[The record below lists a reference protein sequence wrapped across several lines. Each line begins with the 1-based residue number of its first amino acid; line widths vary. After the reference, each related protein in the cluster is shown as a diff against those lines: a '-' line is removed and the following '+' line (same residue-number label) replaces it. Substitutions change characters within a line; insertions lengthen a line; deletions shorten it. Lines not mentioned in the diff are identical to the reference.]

1 MTASRYGVRM
11 SATSRVIACGAAVL
25 TALGLTACDTA
36 APVQS
41 NSRQVT
47 VVGTG
52 QVQGSPDTL
61 IADIAVE
68 VTAPDVAG
76 AVKQSGQRQK
86 AVTDAL
92 TARGIDDKDMSTTTV
107 SVSPQY
113 GENSTIT
120 GYRASN
126 STQVTIRELDAAP
139 ELLGIVVAA
148 GGDATRINSVS
159 YSIED
164 DSELVRDARA
174 RAFEDARDRAQQYAE
189 LSGLSLGPVIS
200 ISESSQTSAP
210 QPVPAPRNAPMAADV
225 PLEPGEQTV
234 EFSVTAVWE
243 LN

>member
-1 MTASRYGVRM
+1 MTASGYGEAM
-11 SATSRVIACGAAVL
+11 SATSRVIACGAAAL
-25 TALGLTACDTA
+25 TALGLTACDSAT
-36 APVQS
+36 PVQ
-41 NSRQVT
+41 NNPRQVT
-47 VVGTG
+47 VIGSG
-52 QVQGSPDTL
+52 QVRGAPDTL
-61 IADIAVE
+61 TADIAVE
-68 VTAPDVAG
+68 VTAPDVAS

-86 AVTDAL
+86 AVVEAL

-113 GENSTIT
+113 GDNSTIT

-126 STQVTIRELDAAP
+126 STRVTIRELDAAP

-148 GGDATRINSVS
+148 GGDATRIDSVR

-200 ISESSQTSAP
+200 ISESSETSPPA
-210 QPVPAPRNAPMAADV
+210 PVPMPRNAPMAADV

-234 EFSVTAVWE
+234 EFTVTAVWE
-243 LN
+243 LD

>member
-1 MTASRYGVRM
+1 MW
-11 SATSRVIACGAAVL
+11 ATSRVIACGAAAL
-25 TALGLTACDTA
+25 TALGLTGCDTA

-41 NSRQVT
+41 SPRQVT
-47 VVGTG
+47 VVGSG
-52 QVQGSPDTL
+52 QVQGAPDTL
-61 IADIAVE
+61 TADIAVE

-76 AVKQSGQRQK
+76 AVKQAGQRQK

-92 TARGIDDKDMSTTTV
+92 TARGIADEDMSTTTV
-107 SVSPQY
+107 NVSPQY
-113 GENSTIT
+113 GDNSAIT

-126 STQVTIRELDAAP
+126 STRVTIRELDAAP
-139 ELLGIVVAA
+139 ELLGIVVGA
-148 GGDATRINSVS
+148 GGDATRVNSVS

-164 DSELVRDARA
+164 DSDLVRDARA

-189 LSGLSLGPVIS
+189 LSGLSLGRVIS
-200 ISESSQTSAP
+200 ISESSETSP
-210 QPVPAPRNAPMAADV
+210 PRPVPAPRSAPMAADV